1 MVRRLLPVGVVVALT
16 VIAIPTPGVA
26 WAASNWSGVGAQVP
40 TGQAATPPT
49 AEQQQQQQ
57 QAAAAAAEA
66 AQQAAVTGHASLP
79 WARLGH
85 PARLVIVRARSIDS
99 VAAGHLVQR
108 VVRNGRAMSLGR
120 LDAAIPSSWLT
131 IAGDAARLNAAVV
144 LSPSTLLDV
153 EGVHT
158 LQLAGGTDAAA
169 AAFLDTGSGRI
180 RLRGVTVTSID
191 PATGHPVAAGAAGR
205 PYIKVSGRG
214 RLDATDATIS
224 DLGSPPVGD
233 NRGEPA
239 IGFARGATG
248 TLTGTTLLRNSTGLL
263 LAQSQGVRLQDVT
276 ADDSTADGIV
286 LRGDHAT
293 VLSGVKADHNGAD
306 GVLVTGAVTDR
317 PIVGITTTGNH
328 AYGVA
333 VAGQNQVDVANLTL
347 SGDTAGGLELNRVTN
362 SRIHHITTTD
372 EPNGVF
378 LHLNSTN
385 VALDTLTLD
394 GGRTAILAE
403 KTTTGLHVSASTITN
418 AHVAGMQIGGHDT
431 ALNGLTVKDSR
442 TALRIE
448 RGAAGVTA
456 TDVSLLGGTDGLVT
470 SAGSAGIVVHNLSTA
485 GVGDAAVR
493 TLSPGLQ
500 ITGGQIRGGTT
511 GMDLQAAT
519 TVTGTQIG
527 LTATGIRARAPDPIT
542 LDKVRVEAVT
552 VGVEAQPGSA
562 VALADSTVHALQALR
577 GTPTLLGVNDLSLP
591 PLNLLGAIGLP
602 LIVLAIALQALHLLR
617 QPRIGHRP
625 RTRPP
630 TAPAEAEPGTE

>member
-1 MVRRLLPVGVVVALT
+1 MGPAG
-16 VIAIPTPGVA
+16 
-26 WAASNWSGVGAQVP
+26 ASG
-40 TGQAATPPT
+40 
-49 AEQQQQQQ
+49 
-57 QAAAAAAEA
+57 
-66 AQQAAVTGHASLP
+66 
-79 WARLGH
+79 
-85 PARLVIVRARSIDS
+85 RLVIVRARSIDS

-120 LDAAIPSSWLT
+120 LDAAIPSSWMT
-131 IAGDAARLNAAVV
+131 IAGDTARLNAAVV
-144 LSPSTLLDV
+144 LSPSPRCWTWR
-153 EGVHT
+153 GCT
-158 LQLAGGTDAAA
+158 PCSWRAGRMRRRRRSWTPAAA
-169 AAFLDTGSGRI
+169 GSGCAGSRSPRSTRRPGI
-180 RLRGVTVTSID
+180 RSQ
-191 PATGHPVAAGAAGR
+191 PGAAGR

-224 DLGSPPVGD
+224 DLGSPAVGD

-293 VLSGVKADHNGAD
+293 VLSGVKADRNGAD

-333 VAGQNQVDVANLTL
+333 VAGQNQVDVGNLTL

-362 SRIHHITTTD
+362 SRIHHITTTG

-378 LHLNSTN
+378 LHLNSAN

-470 SAGSAGIVVHNLSTA
+470 SAGSAGIVVHNLSTD

-527 LTATGIRARAPDPIT
+527 LTGTGIRARAPDPIT
-542 LDKVRVEAVT
+542 LDKVRVDAVT

-562 VALADSTVHALQALR
+562 VALADSTRARAAGGARHTHPAR
-577 GTPTLLGVNDLSLP
+577 GQRS
-591 PLNLLGAIGLP
+591 
-602 LIVLAIALQALHLLR
+602 
-617 QPRIGHRP
+617 QP
-625 RTRPP
+625 
-630 TAPAEAEPGTE
+630 APAEPARRDRPTPDRAGHRAASPASPAPAPDR